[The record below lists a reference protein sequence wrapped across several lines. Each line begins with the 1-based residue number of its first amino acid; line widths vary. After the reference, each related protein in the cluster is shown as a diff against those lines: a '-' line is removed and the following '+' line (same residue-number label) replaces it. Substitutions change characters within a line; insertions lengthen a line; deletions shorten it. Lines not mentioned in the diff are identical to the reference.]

1 MRRTCERLGCGQPT
15 AIVYGMSEGASG
27 SMTLWI
33 DRFVPDGKPIDDVR
47 GALCL
52 THGERLT
59 APVAWSFEDRRDKA
73 PRLFKPSAENR
84 PNLSVVPDK
93 PAKTRRERA
102 KDLPRPSLFNE
113 TADTSSPVVQAPV
126 STTAPEPSYVSVP
139 SPENVAVP
147 EREPETRVVTPVFK
161 ESHRVDLDDE
171 RGADETGDIT
181 GSWVPHFDPDD
192 DLGGQLDATGPM
204 LRDAFRAR
212 HNGRARD

>member
-1 MRRTCERLGCGQPT
+1 
-15 AIVYGMSEGASG
+15 
-27 SMTLWI
+27 MTLWI

-47 GALCL
+47 GALCV

-59 APVAWSFEDRRDKA
+59 APVGWSFEDRREKA

-113 TADTSSPVVQAPV
+113 TADTSSPVVEAQV
-126 STTAPEPSYVSVP
+126 STPAPEPSFVPAP
-139 SPENVAVP
+139 SPESVSVP
-147 EREPETRVVTPVFK
+147 EREPEPRVVTPIFK
-161 ESHRVDLDDE
+161 ESQRVDLDDE

-192 DLGGQLDATGPM
+192 DLGGALDATGPM

>member
-15 AIVYGMSEGASG
+15 AVVYGMSEGASG

-33 DRFVPDGKPIDDVR
+33 DRYVPDGKPIADVR
-47 GALCL
+47 GALCV

-59 APVAWSFEDRRDKA
+59 APVGWSFEDRRERA
-73 PRLFKPSAENR
+73 PRLFKPSVDDR
-84 PNLSVVPDK
+84 PNLTVVPDK

-113 TADTSSPVVQAPV
+113 AAEAPKPVAVTPQSVAPQPAAPKPVAAPV
-126 STTAPEPSYVSVP
+126 PTPAPAPAP
-139 SPENVAVP
+139 
-147 EREPETRVVTPVFK
+147 RVVTPILK
-161 ESHRVDLDDE
+161 DSQRIDSDDE
-171 RGADETGDIT
+171 RGGDETGDIT

-192 DLGGQLDATGPM
+192 DLGGVLDATGPM
-204 LRDAFRAR
+204 LRDAFRPR

>member
-1 MRRTCERLGCGQPT
+1 
-15 AIVYGMSEGASG
+15 MSEGASG

-33 DRFVPDGKPIDDVR
+33 DRFVPEGKPLDDAR
-47 GALCL
+47 GALCV

-59 APVAWSFEDRRDKA
+59 APVGWSFEDRRERA
-73 PRLFKPSAENR
+73 PRLFKPSADDR
-84 PNLSVVPDK
+84 PNLTVVPDK

-113 TADTSSPVVQAPV
+113 AADAPKPAAVAPKQVVAEPVAP
-126 STTAPEPSYVSVP
+126 TPEP
-139 SPENVAVP
+139 
-147 EREPETRVVTPVFK
+147 RVVTPILK
-161 ESHRVDLDDE
+161 ESQRIDLDDE

-192 DLGGQLDATGPM
+192 DLGGMLDATGPM
-204 LRDAFRAR
+204 LRDAFRPR

>member
-1 MRRTCERLGCGQPT
+1 
-15 AIVYGMSEGASG
+15 
-27 SMTLWI
+27 MTLWI

-47 GALCL
+47 GALCV

-59 APVAWSFEDRRDKA
+59 APVGWSFEDRREKA

-102 KDLPRPSLFNE
+102 RDLPRPSLFNE
-113 TADTSSPVVQAPV
+113 TPDPSSPVVEAPV
-126 STTAPEPSYVSVP
+126 SAPASESSPDSVSVP
-139 SPENVAVP
+139 RRAAVP
-147 EREPETRVVTPVFK
+147 ERQSRPRVVTPILK
-161 ESHRVDLDDE
+161 ESQRVDHDDG
-171 RGADETGDIT
+171 RAADETGDIT

-192 DLGGQLDATGPM
+192 DLGGALDATGPM

>member
-1 MRRTCERLGCGQPT
+1 
-15 AIVYGMSEGASG
+15 
-27 SMTLWI
+27 MTLWI

-47 GALCL
+47 GALCV

-59 APVAWSFEDRRDKA
+59 APVGWSFEDRREKA

-93 PAKTRRERA
+93 APKTRRERA
-102 KDLPRPSLFNE
+102 KDLPRPSLFSE
-113 TADTSSPVVQAPV
+113 TTEAPKPVVAAPV
-126 STTAPEPSYVSVP
+126 STSAPEPS
-139 SPENVAVP
+139 PEHAAVP
-147 EREPETRVVTPVFK
+147 DGKPEQRVVTPIFK
-161 ESHRVDLDDE
+161 ESQRVDRDDE

-192 DLGGQLDATGPM
+192 DLGGALDATGPM

>member
-1 MRRTCERLGCGQPT
+1 
-15 AIVYGMSEGASG
+15 
-27 SMTLWI
+27 MTLWI
-33 DRFVPDGKPIDDVR
+33 DRFVPDGKPLDDAR
-47 GALCL
+47 GALCA

-59 APVAWSFEDRRDKA
+59 APVGWSFEDRREKA
-73 PRLFKPSAENR
+73 PRLFKPAAENR

-93 PAKTRRERA
+93 VAKTRRERA

-113 TADTSSPVVQAPV
+113 TTDVPKPVVAAPPPPPAPV
-126 STTAPEPSYVSVP
+126 VEPDP
-139 SPENVAVP
+139 VP
-147 EREPETRVVTPVFK
+147 EREPEPRVVTPIFK
-161 ESHRVDLDDE
+161 ESQRVDLDDE

>member
-1 MRRTCERLGCGQPT
+1 
-15 AIVYGMSEGASG
+15 
-27 SMTLWI
+27 MTLWI
-33 DRFVPDGKPIDDVR
+33 DRYLPDGKPIDDVR
-47 GALCL
+47 GALCV

-59 APVAWSFEDRRDKA
+59 APVGWSFEDRREKA
-73 PRLFKPSAENR
+73 PRLFKPAADNR

-113 TADTSSPVVQAPV
+113 TSEAPKPAV
-126 STTAPEPSYVSVP
+126 AARETEPEP
-139 SPENVAVP
+139 
-147 EREPETRVVTPVFK
+147 EPRVVTPIFK
-161 ESHRVDLDDE
+161 ESQRVEVDEE

-192 DLGGQLDATGPM
+192 DLGGMLDATGPM
-204 LRDAFRAR
+204 LRDAFRPR